1 VIGVHVIGCGQ
12 HQDREL
18 DHRKRNAE
26 DHSYHSHGEQ
36 KYHDQTRY
44 SLITLVAVLEQNRND
59 LRIAVEIDRPNQLP
73 AHDLIEPIRVSPLR
87 VSRLAWPATLAILA
101 VYFMVWPVWRVGF
114 PIEIAQNE
122 GWNAYHADAAM
133 GAAPLY
139 PPTDTLIVNNYP
151 PLSFYLVG
159 SLAQVFGDAL
169 YVGRVLSLIAVVG
182 LGLLIAAVIRQLGA
196 GGAGAAV
203 GGLWFVAVMAR
214 SFARFVGMDD
224 PQLVGHVLMMGALV
238 WFMAREARGK
248 SVVPPILAM
257 AVAGFYKHNIVAV
270 PLTALIWLAMK
281 DWRRAVVPIAIGT
294 SAAALGLL
302 LCVAIYGD
310 VFLANLFSARAYR
323 MMRAINGLGRL
334 QWILPALVLW
344 GIWVAAE
351 PKSRAARFTVLF
363 VAVAFVAYVIQWS
376 GEAVLDNAQ
385 FDLVISTAVGL
396 GLAFDRVG
404 KTALGQRYG
413 ETAARSIVV
422 LVVAVRLLATLR
434 IEPALVL
441 FDPDYR
447 AQYFANSQVV
457 REEAARIAKIAGPV
471 ACDFKV
477 VCRLAGK
484 PFSYDDFRAEM
495 LVATGASGGLDEQGL
510 MRAHGLTYVRN
521 DPRGGIESLFRAI
534 VGRP

>member
-1 VIGVHVIGCGQ
+1 LGRI
-12 HQDREL
+12 D
-18 DHRKRNAE
+18 
-26 DHSYHSHGEQ
+26 
-36 KYHDQTRY
+36 TRAQIA
-44 SLITLVAVLEQNRND
+44 LLAV
-59 LRIAVEIDRPNQLP
+59 
-73 AHDLIEPIRVSPLR
+73 
-87 VSRLAWPATLAILA
+87 LA
-101 VYFMVWPVWRVGF
+101 VYFMVWPVWRAGF

-139 PPTDTLIVNNYP
+139 PPTDTLIINNYP
-151 PLSFYLVG
+151 PLSFYVVG

-169 YVGRVLSLIAVVG
+169 YVGRALSLMAVVA
-182 LGLLIAAVIRQLGA
+182 LGGLIAIMIRQFGA
-196 GGAGAAV
+196 GSAGAAV

-214 SFARFVGMDD
+214 SFTRFVGMND

-238 WFMAREARGK
+238 WFMAREAHGK

-257 AVAGFYKHNIVAV
+257 AAAGFYKHNIAAA
-270 PLTALIWLAMK
+270 PLAALIWLAIK
-281 DWRRAVVPIAIGT
+281 DWRRAVVPIAVG
-294 SAAALGLL
+294 AVAVALGLMI
-302 LCVAIYGD
+302 CVAIYGE
-310 VFLANLFSARAYR
+310 VFLANLLTARAHR
-323 MMRAINGLGRL
+323 VMRAINGLGRS
-334 QWILPALVLW
+334 QWVLPALMLS

-351 PKSRAARFTVLF
+351 RKSRAARFTALF
-363 VAVAFVAYVIQWS
+363 VAIAFIEYVVEWS
-376 GEAVLDNAQ
+376 GEAILDNAQ
-385 FDLVISTAVGL
+385 FDLVIATAIGL

-404 KTALGQRYG
+404 KTAFGQRHG
-413 ETAARSIVV
+413 ETAARAVIV
-422 LVVAVRLLATLR
+422 LVVAARLVATLR

-447 AQYFANSQVV
+447 AQYFANAQLV
-457 REEAARIAKIAGPV
+457 REEAARIAKMPGPV

-521 DPRGGIESLFRAI
+521 DPRGGIEVLFRAL

>member
-1 VIGVHVIGCGQ
+1 LGRI
-12 HQDREL
+12 D
-18 DHRKRNAE
+18 
-26 DHSYHSHGEQ
+26 
-36 KYHDQTRY
+36 TRAQIA
-44 SLITLVAVLEQNRND
+44 LLAVLA
-59 LRIAVEIDRPNQLP
+59 IYFM
-73 AHDLIEPIRVSPLR
+73 
-87 VSRLAWPATLAILA
+87 AWPI
-101 VYFMVWPVWRVGF
+101 WRVGF
-114 PIEIAQNE
+114 PIEIAPNE

-151 PLSFYLVG
+151 PLSFYVVG
-159 SLAQVFGDAL
+159 ALAQVFGDAL
-169 YVGRVLSLIAVVG
+169 YVGRVLSLIAVVA
-182 LGLLIAAVIRQLGA
+182 LGLLIAAMIRQLGA
-196 GGAGAAV
+196 RRAAAAI

-214 SFARFVGMDD
+214 SFTRFVGMND
-224 PQLVGHVLMMGALV
+224 PQLVGHVLMMSALA

-257 AVAGFYKHNIVAV
+257 AAAGFYKHNIAAV
-270 PLTALIWLAMK
+270 PLTALIWLAIK
-281 DWRRAVVPIAIGT
+281 DWRRAVVPIAVGAG
-294 SAAALGLL
+294 AAALGLMI
-302 LCVAIYGD
+302 CIAIYGE
-310 VFLANLFSARAYR
+310 VFLANLLTARAYR
-323 MMRAINGLGRL
+323 VMRAINGLGRL

-351 PKSRAARFTVLF
+351 RKSRAAHFTALF
-363 VAVAFVAYVIQWS
+363 VAVAFIEYVVQWT
-376 GEAVLDNAQ
+376 GEAILDNAQ
-385 FDLVISTAVGL
+385 FDLVIATAVGL

-404 KTALGQRYG
+404 KTAFGQRYG
-413 ETAARSIVV
+413 EAAAQAVIVLIVAAR
-422 LVVAVRLLATLR
+422 LVATLR

-447 AQYFANSQVV
+447 AQYFANAQVV
-457 REEAARIAKIAGPV
+457 REEAARIATIAGPV

-521 DPRGGIESLFRAI
+521 DPRGGIEVLFRAI
-534 VGRP
+534 VGKRSGP